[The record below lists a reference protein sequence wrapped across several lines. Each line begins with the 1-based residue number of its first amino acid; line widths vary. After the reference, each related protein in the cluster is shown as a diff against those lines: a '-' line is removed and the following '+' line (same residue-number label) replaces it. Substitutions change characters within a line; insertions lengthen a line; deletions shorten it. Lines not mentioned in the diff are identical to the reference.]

1 MTLRPVNNPA
11 AGVAQGTRNVKV
23 TKDMLNLAKHI
34 VNQKAGRFEPEKFED
49 QYEAALV
56 DLINKKRA
64 GQPIT
69 KKDRPAGG
77 NVVDLM
83 EALRRSV
90 GARGPAKASKSAK
103 KPRKAAFRPEGNA
116 DTDRRQEVGKGSD
129 REEDLVEAATQVGL
143 GQPSS
148 NGAKG
153 VLNDQGQAGRLRRP
167 SSRHWQCSP
176 AWGRRRMPRGAA
188 ARRPVSRPGSE
199 SSPRRPGQRE

>member
-11 AGVAQGTRNVKV
+11 AGVAQRTRDVKV
-23 TKDMLNLAKHI
+23 TKDMLDLAKHI

-69 KKDRPAGG
+69 KKHRPAGG

-90 GARGPAKASKSAK
+90 GAREPAKASKSAK
-103 KPRKAAFRPEGNA
+103 SRE
-116 DTDRRQEVGKGSD
+116 RRH
-129 REEDLVEAATQVGL
+129 
-143 GQPSS
+143 P
-148 NGAKG
+148 
-153 VLNDQGQAGRLRRP
+153 
-167 SSRHWQCSP
+167 
-176 AWGRRRMPRGAA
+176 
-188 ARRPVSRPGSE
+188 ARRKC
-199 SSPRRPGQRE
+199 